1 MLRLF
6 TSFLLE
12 KQFVKLWQGSI
23 GIYFITVQQILE
35 KVRIE
40 KTKFLL
46 NLDVNIDGFSVDS
59 CDKFG

>member
-40 KTKFLL
+40 KTQFLL